1 MTFQLYDYPGGKIY
15 LDLDEGEY
23 AHRML
28 KGEYEPEFTN
38 KMLAYLKPG
47 MIFVDV
53 GAHVGYYS
61 LWAAKLVGE
70 TGMVL
75 AFEPWAYLFDY
86 MANAALENGYKWL
99 IFSGHAI
106 GNENSNGAV
115 FYRRDYTWGGSLH
128 HELGGKEA
136 FVVALRTLDYLWQDF
151 QSWTPDVIKID
162 AEGAELDVLRGAQ
175 DTIAR
180 CKHLLLL
187 IAIHPEYGVT
197 YDMLRELLEPQ
208 GFVLERQTNG
218 NQVIAT
224 R

>member
-23 AHRML
+23 AALML
-28 KGEYEPEFTN
+28 TGGYEPEFTER
-38 KMLAYLKPG
+38 MVGYLKPG
-47 MIFVDV
+47 MTFVDV

-70 TGMVL
+70 TGKVF
-75 AFEPWAYLFDY
+75 AFEPSYGLQTLL
-86 MANAALENGYKWL
+86 NKALELNDYYWL
-99 IFSGHAI
+99 HLLH
-106 GNENSNGAV
+106 GAAGASDTPHRFV
-115 FYRRDYTWGGSLH
+115 AHNKSWGGRLSEGSTPSVATLVFPIDDPYLASWY
-128 HELGGKEA
+128 HEPL
-136 FVVALRTLDYLWQDF
+136 V
-151 QSWTPDVIKID
+151 PDAIKID

-175 DTIAR
+175 QTLDR
-180 CKHLLLL
+180 CKHLLML

-197 YDMLRELLEPQ
+197 YDMLREVLEPQ

-218 NQVIAT
+218 NQVVVT